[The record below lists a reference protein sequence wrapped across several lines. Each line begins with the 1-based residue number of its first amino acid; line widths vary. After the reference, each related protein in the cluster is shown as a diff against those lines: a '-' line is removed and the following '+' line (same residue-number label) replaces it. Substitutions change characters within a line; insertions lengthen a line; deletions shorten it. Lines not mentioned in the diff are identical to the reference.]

1 MISKKMMNAEQIE
14 KNAHLFSC
22 PVCGTELILIDKS
35 RLVCTKNH
43 SFDLSR
49 QGYVNLTS
57 GGHLTKYDKALFEA
71 RKTIIDSGFFNPVL
85 DSSTNLISKQLED
98 KLEAVIIDAG
108 CGEGSHLSTIL
119 SKLRKNVTGVGIDLS
134 KEGIL
139 AAAKDHPGNIW
150 AVADLA
156 NCPFADEQFDVI
168 LNILSP
174 ANYAEFTRLLK
185 PDGLFLKV
193 VPEQDY
199 LKELRAVFYD
209 EAGRE
214 QDADPAARVA
224 EHFSDVKTERITY
237 QFPLDQ
243 ELLAKLIRM
252 TPLTW
257 GASGEKVN
265 EALRIGIPSITIDFT
280 IIIAT
285 QRNEGAFEC

>member
-1 MISKKMMNAEQIE
+1 MMISKKMMNAEQIE

-22 PVCGTELILIDKS
+22 PVCKAELKLIDKS
-35 RLVCTKNH
+35 RLVCIENH
-43 SFDLSR
+43 SFDLSK

-71 RKTIIDSGFFNPVL
+71 RKTVIDSGFFNQVL
-85 DSSTNLISKQLED
+85 EYITNLLSEQLVGNPSATI
-98 KLEAVIIDAG
+98 LDAG

-119 SKLRKNVTGVGIDLS
+119 QKLQKNVTGVGIDLS

-156 NCPFADEQFDVI
+156 NCPFGDEQFDVI

-174 ANYAEFTRLLK
+174 ANYAEFSRLLK
-185 PDGLFLKV
+185 QDGLFVKV
-193 VPEQDY
+193 VPENDY

-209 EAGRE
+209 EAE
-214 QDADPAARVA
+214 QKSDADPAARVA
-224 EHFSDVKTERITY
+224 EHFGSVKTERITY
-237 QFPLDQ
+237 KFPLDQ

-257 GASGEKVN
+257 GASEEKVN
-265 EALRIGIPSITIDFT
+265 EALRVGITSITIDFT
-280 IIIAT
+280 IIIAK
-285 QRNEGAFEC
+285 